1 MSGEFP
7 TEPDS
12 QPLGG
17 ALGGAPGGTTSAGRP
32 PAASIDG
39 SGGGGAMRPE
49 DESTK
54 ARALP
59 VAITLSRNQVDHVMR
74 AALGEDA
81 APSVSGLVASTGFHR
96 SHARQ
101 VLGARY
107 RDLQGNRRLS
117 RSLLAGLLVL
127 SCFPPEG
134 VDMGI
139 KDISEQL
146 ELNTS
151 TVHRYVLTLVAAGL
165 LERDPDTRRYRL
177 LPE

>member
-1 MSGEFP
+1 VIGMPSSESEPLPEGHVPPEPAPELPNEQAARRTEESGVGRFAYDP
-7 TEPDS
+7 S
-12 QPLGG
+12 GG
-17 ALGGAPGGTTSAGRP
+17 AVPGEPFVS
-32 PAASIDG
+32 
-39 SGGGGAMRPE
+39 
-49 DESTK
+49 
-54 ARALP
+54 
-59 VAITLSRNQVDHVMR
+59 ITLSRNQVDHVVR
-74 AALGEDA
+74 ATLGEDA
-81 APSVSGLVASTGFHR
+81 VPSVSGVVAGTGFHR
-96 SHARQ
+96 AHARQ
-101 VLGARY
+101 MLSSRY
-107 RDLQGNRRLS
+107 RALQENRRLS

>member
-1 MSGEFP
+1 MPPSEFEPSPDGVPPESAAERQLPQGKGARGAEVPGGERFAHESPNNAISGE
-7 TEPDS
+7 
-12 QPLGG
+12 PL
-17 ALGGAPGGTTSAGRP
+17 
-32 PAASIDG
+32 
-39 SGGGGAMRPE
+39 
-49 DESTK
+49 
-54 ARALP
+54 
-59 VAITLSRNQVDHVMR
+59 VAITLSRNQVDYVVR

-81 APSVSGLVASTGFHR
+81 VPSVSSVVAGTGFHR
-96 SHARQ
+96 AHARQ
-101 VLGARY
+101 VLSSRY
-107 RDLQGNRRLS
+107 RALQENRRLS

-134 VDMGI
+134 MDMGI

-177 LPE
+177 LTE